1 MDNAINVYTCD
12 KNLTELKDKDSF
24 VNTIKQIE
32 KTFYSYEYFIQDL
45 EKFYNDQLEDGDI
58 EKFKG
63 DIFELSEPSIGVQ
76 FPFCIKDNKLKF
88 VETEAWRS
96 IILSALSLNTMTNM
110 IDKPKRKN
118 EDSNERQQSI
128 SAQL

>member
-1 MDNAINVYTCD
+1 MDNNVNLYTCD
-12 KNLTELKDKDSF
+12 MSLEDLKFRPNF
-24 VNTIKQIE
+24 VNTVKTIE
-32 KTFYSYEYFIQDL
+32 AAFHSYENFVKEL
-45 EKFYNDQLEDGDI
+45 ERFFNEQLEDGDL
-58 EKFKG
+58 ENFKG
-63 DIFELSEPSIGVQ
+63 DVFELSDSGIGIQ